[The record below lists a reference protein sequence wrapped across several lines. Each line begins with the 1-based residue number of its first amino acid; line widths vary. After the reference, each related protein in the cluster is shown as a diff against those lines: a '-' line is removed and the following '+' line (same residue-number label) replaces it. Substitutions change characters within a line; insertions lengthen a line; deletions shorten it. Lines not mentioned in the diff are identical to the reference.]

1 MRVYRFDNHGGLDG
15 LHIHDEPVPSPQ
27 RGELLLRITAV
38 LLNYRDIAIPLG
50 RHPGHHERA
59 SRPTLRRT
67 QKSYADGL
75 SQAVPAVGQRSESH
89 IDVINDINFGNRR
102 KVRSATRP
110 RAPTLPLTNVT
121 ILC

>member
-27 RGELLLRITAV
+27 RAELLLRITAV

-59 SRPTLRRT
+59 SRHDAAPYAKVIRRWVEPSSSCGRPTFRI
-67 QKSYADGL
+67 
-75 SQAVPAVGQRSESH
+75 SH
-89 IDVINDINFGNRR
+89 RCH
-102 KVRSATRP
+102 K
-110 RAPTLPLTNVT
+110 
-121 ILC
+121 